1 MKKILLI
8 RKAKIYIHVELD
20 DGAKLVLKED
30 TVAKHMLY
38 KGMMLDDEKITE
50 ILSNDGKQR
59 ALEKAA
65 NYLGYGMK
73 TTKQVK
79 DKLKEKGADEESID
93 YAIEKLSEYCYID
106 DSEYARLYAQQNAK
120 KYGVKMIEN
129 KLRQT
134 GVCANIA
141 KEAAKSVSDSQEEAA
156 KALLE
161 KLSRKYAGLDERKKK
176 QKMYE
181 ALMRKGFEWG
191 KVSHLLKVDYD
202 DGFEE

>member
-50 ILSNDGKQR
+50 ILSDDGKQR

-93 YAIEKLSEYCYID
+93 YAIEKLSEYRYID
-106 DSEYARLYAQQNAK
+106 DSEYARLYAEQNSK

-129 KLRQT
+129 KLRQK
-134 GVCANIA
+134 GVSANIA

-161 KLSRKYAGLDERKKK
+161 KLNRKYAGLDERKKK